1 MELFYDFKDLGVVDF
16 FIDGFI
22 ADFTAGKS
30 FLFIFLISKRFRQIK
45 KKVGIQII
53 DYLDNF
59 ILFKNNKTKSITRI
73 N

>member
-30 FLFIFLISKRFRQIK
+30 FLFIFFDFQMFSTDQKE
-45 KKVGIQII
+45 GW
-53 DYLDNF
+53 DPNY
-59 ILFKNNKTKSITRI
+59 
-73 N
+73 